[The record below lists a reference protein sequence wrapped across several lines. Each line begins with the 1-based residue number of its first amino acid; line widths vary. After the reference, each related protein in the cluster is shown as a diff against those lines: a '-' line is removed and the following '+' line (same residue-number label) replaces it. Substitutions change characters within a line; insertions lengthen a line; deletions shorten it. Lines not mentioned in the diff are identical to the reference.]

1 MSYQV
6 LKLIVYVFSVLSAMY
21 GLSCFHYE
29 KYILKGKLKQFYC
42 LYIIVSLSL
51 GYLLASFILDFV
63 TIHFNLSF
71 HILKYE
77 NYFFK
82 LLLILFILLAIIL
95 LYQPT
100 KEKDSLYK
108 GKENEDVYVSVK
120 VGDNT
125 QKFF

>member
-29 KYILKGKLKQFYC
+29 KYKLKGKLKQFYC

-63 TIHFNLSF
+63 TIHF
-71 HILKYE
+71 
-77 NYFFK
+77 
-82 LLLILFILLAIIL
+82 
-95 LYQPT
+95 
-100 KEKDSLYK
+100 
-108 GKENEDVYVSVK
+108 
-120 VGDNT
+120 
-125 QKFF
+125 

>member
-29 KYILKGKLKQFYC
+29 KYILKGKLKQSYC

-63 TIHFNLSF
+63 TIHF
-71 HILKYE
+71 
-77 NYFFK
+77 
-82 LLLILFILLAIIL
+82 
-95 LYQPT
+95 
-100 KEKDSLYK
+100 
-108 GKENEDVYVSVK
+108 
-120 VGDNT
+120 
-125 QKFF
+125 

>member
-29 KYILKGKLKQFYC
+29 KYILKGKLKHFYC

-63 TIHFNLSF
+63 TIHF
-71 HILKYE
+71 
-77 NYFFK
+77 
-82 LLLILFILLAIIL
+82 
-95 LYQPT
+95 
-100 KEKDSLYK
+100 
-108 GKENEDVYVSVK
+108 
-120 VGDNT
+120 
-125 QKFF
+125 

>member
-29 KYILKGKLKQFYC
+29 KYILKGKLQQFYC

-63 TIHFNLSF
+63 TIHF
-71 HILKYE
+71 
-77 NYFFK
+77 
-82 LLLILFILLAIIL
+82 
-95 LYQPT
+95 
-100 KEKDSLYK
+100 
-108 GKENEDVYVSVK
+108 
-120 VGDNT
+120 
-125 QKFF
+125 

>member
-29 KYILKGKLKQFYC
+29 NYILKGKLKQFYC

-63 TIHFNLSF
+63 TIHF
-71 HILKYE
+71 
-77 NYFFK
+77 
-82 LLLILFILLAIIL
+82 
-95 LYQPT
+95 
-100 KEKDSLYK
+100 
-108 GKENEDVYVSVK
+108 
-120 VGDNT
+120 
-125 QKFF
+125 